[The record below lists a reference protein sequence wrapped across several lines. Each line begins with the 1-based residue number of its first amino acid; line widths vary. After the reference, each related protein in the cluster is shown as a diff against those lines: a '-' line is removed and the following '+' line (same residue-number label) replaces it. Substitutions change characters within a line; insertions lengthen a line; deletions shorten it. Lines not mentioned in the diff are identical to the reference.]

1 MLLAC
6 ESIGIQKTSDTRI
19 FIDDLGRTVEIPVKV
34 DRVVSLAPS
43 ITEGIFAVGA
53 GDRLV
58 GVTSYCD
65 HPVEA
70 LAVAKLGDTI
80 NPSME
85 TIVAMKPQIV
95 FVSTASQIE
104 GFTRTM
110 QARGIPVFVSAPTTL
125 DDVLADLRRMG
136 EIFGTQEKT
145 LELLTRLQDRI
156 AAAEG
161 RADKSGKNVFV
172 QISSEPLF
180 TAGKGSFIT
189 DLITRAG
196 GRSVTADI
204 PTAYP
209 KLSKETAA
217 ALDPEYLI
225 LSGESATPN
234 PVLVRSGKEKRILR
248 IEPDFIS
255 RPGPRLVNAF
265 EIIVEFLGNQSVET
279 GSEKATR

>member
-1 MLLAC
+1 MDYCL
-6 ESIGIQKTSDTRI
+6 D
-19 FIDDLGRTVEIPVKV
+19 
-34 DRVVSLAPS
+34 
-43 ITEGIFAVGA
+43 A
-53 GDRLV
+53 GD
-58 GVTSYCD
+58 G
-65 HPVEA
+65 
-70 LAVAKLGDTI
+70 
-80 NPSME
+80 
-85 TIVAMKPQIV
+85 
-95 FVSTASQIE
+95 TASIWTGPAE
-104 GFTRTM
+104 VDLDGDGLF
-110 QARGIPVFVSAPTTL
+110 

-145 LELLTRLQDRI
+145 LELLTGLQDRI

-161 RADKSGKNVFV
+161 RADKSEKNVFV

-196 GRSVTADI
+196 GRSATADI

-217 ALDPEYLI
+217 ALDPQYLI
-225 LSGESATPN
+225 LSGESSMPN
-234 PVLVRSGKEKRILR
+234 PVLVRSGKEKKVLR

-265 EIIVEFLGNQSVET
+265 EIIVDFLRNESAET
-279 GSEKATR
+279 GMEKATQ